1 MAAAT
6 AGLHDTRPAAGQRAG
21 LRRAGRSVTAK
32 DQARSRIAA
41 AADQLLELSH
51 RIHAHPETAWQE
63 HRAAGWLTDALDRL
77 GYAVTC
83 GACQLPTAFTA
94 SIGPGELH
102 IGICAGYDP
111 LPALGHPCGHT

>member
-1 MAAAT
+1 
-6 AGLHDTRPAAGQRAG
+6 
-21 LRRAGRSVTAK
+21 VTAP

-77 GYAVTC
+77 GYAVTR

-94 SIGPGELH
+94 RIGTGDLH
-102 IGICAGYDP
+102 IGICAEYDA
-111 LPALGHPCGHT
+111 LPGPPHRPNSTGSSRASEPASKPARWPPAAS